1 MGATTMIKRTLL
13 AIAFTF
19 LVAAGMSQAV
29 AAQDS
34 TPVATE
40 TAPAAS
46 LPSTGTG
53 SSQDSNSTMLLIG
66 FVAAVGLVGVTGYT
80 AFRRSAR

>member
-1 MGATTMIKRTLL
+1 MIKRTLL

-19 LVAAGMSQAV
+19 LVAAGMTQAV

-34 TPVATE
+34 TPAATE
-40 TAPAAS
+40 PAAAAS

-53 SSQDSNSTMLLIG
+53 SSQSDNSTLLLVG
-66 FVAAVGLVGVTGYT
+66 FVATVGLVGVTGYT